1 MNCTCRSGIDS
12 IRGIASIRRG
22 RALELVVEAV
32 VAAAEGVLVRP
43 VATVVLPVTDVGLED
58 TLVVVALEV
67 SLLAPDGSTLL
78 WLVALILTIRS
89 AIAVPTLGHTDT
101 AFGALK
107 L

>member
-43 VATVVLPVTDVGLED
+43 VAAVVLEVADLGGVD
-58 TLVVVALEV
+58 AAAVVALE
-67 SLLAPDGSTLL
+67 LPG
-78 WLVALILTIRS
+78 
-89 AIAVPTLGHTDT
+89 T
-101 AFGALK
+101 AGGGK
-107 L
+107 K